1 MATTPNGS
9 VVDEVNSGE
18 DDPVPPRGMGRDDRG
33 ERRTSPTPTGH
44 HGDGNPSGGAGG
56 ARPHGGYVPDPPG
69 PPNPIDQLVAAL
81 HDAGLSTNPRCQRCH
96 GLDPDPD
103 SDDDGRRPKVKIPPP
118 IFKGLP
124 GERPDAHLLA
134 AADWMEA
141 MRIRPNGFIDNFKH
155 TLQHLAREWYH
166 GLDIDDFH
174 DNWCEFTR
182 HFSRYFSTQ
191 GKKY

>member
-1 MATTPNGS
+1 MATTPDGS

-18 DDPVPPRGMGRDDRG
+18 DDPVPPRGAERDDRG
-33 ERRTSPTPTGH
+33 EHRTSPTPTGQH
-44 HGDGNPSGGAGG
+44 NDRNPGSGAGG
-56 ARPHGGYVPDPPG
+56 VHPHGGYIPDPPG

-81 HDAGLSTNPRCQRCH
+81 CDAGLSTNPRRQRHH

-103 SDDDGRRPKVKIPPP
+103 SDDDGSRPRVRIPPT

-141 MRIRPNGFIDNFKH
+141 M
-155 TLQHLAREWYH
+155 
-166 GLDIDDFH
+166 
-174 DNWCEFTR
+174 
-182 HFSRYFSTQ
+182 
-191 GKKY
+191 